1 MNAIGL
7 VSITFAAIVLTTT
20 TAAAGGQW
28 CAVYTDKLGGTENCG
43 FASLEQCQGQIRGLG
58 GWCRPNPFPG
68 TAFGTAGNWS
78 STSRQYR

>member
-1 MNAIGL
+1 MNATGL
-7 VSITFAAIVLTTT
+7 VAITFAAIVLTTI

-43 FASLEQCQGQIRGLG
+43 FATMEQCQAQIRGLG

-78 STSRQYR
+78 SAPRQYR

>member
-1 MNAIGL
+1 MNATGL
-7 VSITFAAIVLTTT
+7 VAITFGAIVLTTT
-20 TAAAGGQW
+20 TASAGGQW

-43 FASLEQCQGQIRGLG
+43 FASLEQCQAQIRGLG

-78 STSRQYR
+78 STSRPYR